1 MMSGISIHILKLV
14 QKLIARAYQ
23 ALHQRLAE
31 CAGPLK
37 AESPA
42 PAHGWNPL
50 QRIQKRTGI
59 CSRMNGLNGAECAPF
74 QRSIARLA
82 HPALQV
88 AAQGLARCERPCARR
103 TIAYCRG
110 HCS

>member
-42 PAHGWNPL
+42 PAHGW
-50 QRIQKRTGI
+50 Q
-59 CSRMNGLNGAECAPF
+59 
-74 QRSIARLA
+74 SIAAHPEKNRYMKPDEGFERRGVRAIQAFDSPLA

-88 AAQGLARCERPCARR
+88 AAQGLARCERPC
-103 TIAYCRG
+103 
-110 HCS
+110 